1 MEKIIKAAV
10 ERGASDLHIKAGD
23 VFRAR
28 INGKLVALT
37 KQRLTP
43 DQTRAI
49 ALKLINSDEDR
60 SRIDR
65 LRDFD
70 CSWGMPGVG
79 RFRVNVL
86 RQRSS
91 FMIVMRVIPF
101 AVPTIESLRL
111 PEALKQVAETDRG
124 LVLVTGVSGSG
135 KSSTVAAMVHH
146 INLTLHKHVV
156 TIENP
161 IEFLHRD
168 VNCSITQRE
177 VGVDTDNLTVGL
189 RAALRQDPDVIV
201 LGDMAD
207 ADTIDTAI
215 KGAETGHLV
224 IGSLPTADVLDDDRA
239 GPRHAPRGGARDRPH
254 AASPRPCGPSSPS
267 SSCRRRARR
276 AGCPRSSCSSP
287 LRQSGRCSRTRR
299 ARRKC
304 AASWPRER
312 SSSAPRPTSSTSPS
326 WSRPASSRRRPPRRP
341 SRSIGTRAAGAGVQA
356 RRQAAGLRL
365 TPAHGADPRRHP
377 SAPALDE
384 PRGRNPRRGRGSGAR
399 DGASS
404 EPRLSRHRAALHL
417 PPVQSQRLSP
427 FRRRARRPALLLFP
441 LLVLPSAPSWAA
453 IAMLAGASPRSLPW
467 PSESG
472 WDGFRSVGR

>member
-28 INGKLVALT
+28 INGKLVPLT

-49 ALKLINSDEDR
+49 ALKLISSDEDR
-60 SRIDR
+60 AKIDR

-101 AVPTIESLRL
+101 TVPTIESLRL
-111 PEALKQVAETDRG
+111 PESLAQIAEAERG

-146 INLTLHKHVV
+146 INRTQHRHVV

-168 VNCSITQRE
+168 LSCSITQRE
-177 VGVDTDNLTVGL
+177 VGVDTESLTVGL
-189 RAALRQDPDVIV
+189 RAALRQDPDVVV
-201 LGDMAD
+201 LGDVTD

-224 IGSLPTADVLDDDRA
+224 IASMPTPDVVTTVERIITTLPREEREIGRMRLSEALRAIISQQLLPQKDDKGRVPVVEVLLGTPAVRECLKDA
-239 GPRHAPRGGARDRPH
+239 
-254 AASPRPCGPSSPS
+254 
-267 SSCRRRARR
+267 
-276 AGCPRSSCSSP
+276 
-287 LRQSGRCSRTRR
+287 SRTRELR
-299 ARRKC
+299 KHMAEGRKSLGTQTFEQHAEELVEAGLITSDTARVAVSTGAPP
-304 AASWPRER
+304 AA
-312 SSSAPRPTSSTSPS
+312 TSKRGS
-326 WSRPASSRRRPPRRP
+326 
-341 SRSIGTRAAGAGVQA
+341 
-356 RRQAAGLRL
+356 RQAQ
-365 TPAHGADPRRHP
+365 
-377 SAPALDE
+377 SA
-384 PRGRNPRRGRGSGAR
+384 
-399 DGASS
+399 
-404 EPRLSRHRAALHL
+404 
-417 PPVQSQRLSP
+417 
-427 FRRRARRPALLLFP
+427 
-441 LLVLPSAPSWAA
+441 
-453 IAMLAGASPRSLPW
+453 
-467 PSESG
+467 
-472 WDGFRSVGR
+472 

>member
-28 INGKLVALT
+28 INGKLVPLT

-49 ALKLINSDEDR
+49 ALKLISSDEDR
-60 SRIDR
+60 LKIDR

-101 AVPTIESLRL
+101 TVPTLESLRL
-111 PEALKQVAETDRG
+111 PEVLGEVAESERG

-146 INLTLHKHVV
+146 INRTQHKHVV

-168 VNCSITQRE
+168 LSCSITQRE
-177 VGVDTDNLTVGL
+177 VGVDTDNLTIGV
-189 RAALRQDPDVIV
+189 RAALRQDPDVVV
-201 LGDMAD
+201 LGEISD

-215 KGAETGHLV
+215 KGAETGRLV
-224 IGSLPTADVLDDDRA
+224 IASMPTPNVVTTIERVLTTLPREEREIGRMRLSEALRAIVSQQLLPEKDEKGRVPAIELLIATPAVRECLKDASRMGELHKLMADGRKQLGTQTFEQHLADLADAGTITADTAKAALSMSGGPAPPARKA
-239 GPRHAPRGGARDRPH
+239 GKQ
-254 AASPRPCGPSSPS
+254 AAS
-267 SSCRRRARR
+267 A
-276 AGCPRSSCSSP
+276 
-287 LRQSGRCSRTRR
+287 
-299 ARRKC
+299 
-304 AASWPRER
+304 
-312 SSSAPRPTSSTSPS
+312 
-326 WSRPASSRRRPPRRP
+326 
-341 SRSIGTRAAGAGVQA
+341 
-356 RRQAAGLRL
+356 
-365 TPAHGADPRRHP
+365 
-377 SAPALDE
+377 
-384 PRGRNPRRGRGSGAR
+384 
-399 DGASS
+399 
-404 EPRLSRHRAALHL
+404 
-417 PPVQSQRLSP
+417 
-427 FRRRARRPALLLFP
+427 
-441 LLVLPSAPSWAA
+441 
-453 IAMLAGASPRSLPW
+453 
-467 PSESG
+467 
-472 WDGFRSVGR
+472 

>member
-28 INGKLVALT
+28 INGKLVPLT

-49 ALKLINSDEDR
+49 ALKLISSDEDR
-60 SRIDR
+60 VKIDR

-101 AVPTIESLRL
+101 TVPTIESLRL
-111 PEALKQVAETDRG
+111 PESLAQIAEAERG

-146 INLTLHKHVV
+146 INRTQHKHVV

-168 VNCSITQRE
+168 LSCSITQRE
-177 VGVDTDNLTVGL
+177 VGVDTESLTVGL
-189 RAALRQDPDVIV
+189 RAALRQDPDVVV
-201 LGDMAD
+201 LGDVTD

-224 IGSLPTADVLDDDRA
+224 IASMPTPDVVTTVERIITTLPREEREIGRMRLSEALRAIISQQLLPQKDDK
-239 GPRHAPRGGARDRPH
+239 
-254 AASPRPCGPSSPS
+254 
-267 SSCRRRARR
+267 
-276 AGCPRSSCSSP
+276 
-287 LRQSGRCSRTRR
+287 GRVPVVELLLGTPAVRECLKDASRTRELR
-299 ARRKC
+299 KHMAEGRKSLGTQTFEQHAEELVEAGLITSDTARVAVSTGAPP
-304 AASWPRER
+304 AA
-312 SSSAPRPTSSTSPS
+312 TSKRGS
-326 WSRPASSRRRPPRRP
+326 
-341 SRSIGTRAAGAGVQA
+341 
-356 RRQAAGLRL
+356 RQAQ
-365 TPAHGADPRRHP
+365 
-377 SAPALDE
+377 SA
-384 PRGRNPRRGRGSGAR
+384 
-399 DGASS
+399 
-404 EPRLSRHRAALHL
+404 
-417 PPVQSQRLSP
+417 
-427 FRRRARRPALLLFP
+427 
-441 LLVLPSAPSWAA
+441 
-453 IAMLAGASPRSLPW
+453 
-467 PSESG
+467 
-472 WDGFRSVGR
+472 

>member
-28 INGKLVALT
+28 INGKLVPLT

-49 ALKLINSDEDR
+49 ALKLISSDEDR
-60 SRIDR
+60 AKIDR

-101 AVPTIESLRL
+101 TVPTFESLRL
-111 PEALKQVAETDRG
+111 PEILAQIAEGERG

-146 INLTLHKHVV
+146 INRTQHKHVV

-168 VNCSITQRE
+168 LSCSITQRE
-177 VGVDTDNLTVGL
+177 VGVDTDNLTIGL
-189 RAALRQDPDVIV
+189 RAALRQDPDVVV
-201 LGDMAD
+201 LGEISD

-224 IGSLPTADVLDDDRA
+224 IASLPTPDVVTTIERLLTTLPRDERELGRMRLSEALRAVVSQQLLPQKDDKGRVPVVEVLIATAAVRECLKDASRLGELRRHMAD
-239 GPRHAPRGGARDRPH
+239 
-254 AASPRPCGPSSPS
+254 
-267 SSCRRRARR
+267 
-276 AGCPRSSCSSP
+276 
-287 LRQSGRCSRTRR
+287 GRESL
-299 ARRKC
+299 
-304 AASWPRER
+304 
-312 SSSAPRPTSSTSPS
+312 
-326 WSRPASSRRRPPRRP
+326 
-341 SRSIGTRAAGAGVQA
+341 GTQTFEQHTEDLVE
-356 RRQAAGLRL
+356 AGLI
-365 TPAHGADPRRHP
+365 TPETAKVAVSM
-377 SAPALDE
+377 SAPAA
-384 PRGRNPRRGRGSGAR
+384 PVSKRGAKQ
-399 DGASS
+399 A
-404 EPRLSRHRAALHL
+404 
-417 PPVQSQRLSP
+417 QS
-427 FRRRARRPALLLFP
+427 A
-441 LLVLPSAPSWAA
+441 
-453 IAMLAGASPRSLPW
+453 
-467 PSESG
+467 
-472 WDGFRSVGR
+472 

>member
-49 ALKLINSDEDR
+49 AMKLISSDEDR
-60 SRIDR
+60 SRIER

-101 AVPTIESLRL
+101 TVPTIESLRL
-111 PEALKQVAETDRG
+111 PDALKQVAESERG

-146 INLTLHKHVV
+146 INRTQHKHVV

-168 VNCSITQRE
+168 LSCSITQRE
-177 VGVDTDNLTVGL
+177 VGVDTESLVVGL
-189 RAALRQDPDVIV
+189 RAALRQDPDVVV
-201 LGDMAD
+201 LGEMAD
-207 ADTIDTAI
+207 AETIDTAI
-215 KGAETGHLV
+215 KAAETGHLV
-224 IGSLPTADVLDDDRA
+224 IATMPTADVVASVERVIAALPAQEREVGRMRFAEALRAIVSQQLLPEKKDRGRVPA
-239 GPRHAPRGGARDRPH
+239 VELLIATPPVREILRDRSRTGEVRKQMADGRKQHGSQTYQQHVDELVEGNLITSDTAKAALALTTPPASGGKRGG
-254 AASPRPCGPSSPS
+254 
-267 SSCRRRARR
+267 
-276 AGCPRSSCSSP
+276 
-287 LRQSGRCSRTRR
+287 
-299 ARRKC
+299 K
-304 AASWPRER
+304 
-312 SSSAPRPTSSTSPS
+312 
-326 WSRPASSRRRPPRRP
+326 
-341 SRSIGTRAAGAGVQA
+341 
-356 RRQAAGLRL
+356 
-365 TPAHGADPRRHP
+365 
-377 SAPALDE
+377 
-384 PRGRNPRRGRGSGAR
+384 
-399 DGASS
+399 
-404 EPRLSRHRAALHL
+404 
-417 PPVQSQRLSP
+417 
-427 FRRRARRPALLLFP
+427 
-441 LLVLPSAPSWAA
+441 
-453 IAMLAGASPRSLPW
+453 
-467 PSESG
+467 
-472 WDGFRSVGR
+472 